1 MKSDLQA
8 SKWEHQLE
16 TTLLELVR
24 IPFIMNTWQ
33 MTSSHSMKL
42 LIFSLTIVKKT
53 MKKSVMK
60 ISQLSLMH

>member
-16 TTLLELVR
+16 TTSLEVVR
-24 IPFIMNTWQ
+24 TPFIMNTWQ
-33 MTSSHSMKL
+33 MTSSHSMRL
-42 LIFSLTIVKKT
+42 LIFSLTIVKRT
-53 MKKSVMK
+53 MKKFVMK